1 MTPIELQ
8 GVDGLSDED
17 LKLENQLCFPLYVC
31 AREIVNA
38 YRPFLDELGLTY
50 TQYIALMVLWEEK
63 KITVKALGVKLHL
76 DSGTLTPLLKKLE
89 SKGLI
94 VRERSSEDERSVLAS
109 ITNEGMD
116 LKKKALLIPTQM
128 ADCIE
133 DFSIEEADLLRTL
146 LNKLIAALR
155 K

>member
-1 MTPIELQ
+1 M
-8 GVDGLSDED
+8 SDED

-89 SKGLI
+89 AKGLI
-94 VRERSSEDERSVLAS
+94 ARERSSEDERSVLAS
-109 ITNEGMD
+109 ITNEGMA
-116 LKKKALLIPTQM
+116 LKEKALLIPTQM
-128 ADCIE
+128 ANCVG
-133 DFSIEEADLLRTL
+133 DFSVEEACLLRTL